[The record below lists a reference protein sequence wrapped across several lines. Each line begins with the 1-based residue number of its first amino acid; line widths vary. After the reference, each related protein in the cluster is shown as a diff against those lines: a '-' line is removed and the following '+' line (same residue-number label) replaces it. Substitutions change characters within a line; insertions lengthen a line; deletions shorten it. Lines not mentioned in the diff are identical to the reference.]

1 MYICDGYYGYYRFYV
16 TLHIIWVCVH
26 VHTDAAVAMVTAIP
40 VQLDW
45 RGIAIATEDELY
57 TRQDQLRAA
66 VILSGMSHSL

>member
-1 MYICDGYYGYYRFYV
+1 MV
-16 TLHIIWVCVH
+16 TMVTTDFCHIAHHMGCVH

-40 VQLDW
+40 VQLDL